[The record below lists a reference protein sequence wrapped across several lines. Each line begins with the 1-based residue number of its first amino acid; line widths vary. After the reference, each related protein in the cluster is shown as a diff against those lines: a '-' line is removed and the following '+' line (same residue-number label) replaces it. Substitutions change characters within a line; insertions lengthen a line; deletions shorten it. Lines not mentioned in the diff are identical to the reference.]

1 MQYPKTNQNQ
11 CQKRKTKANQN
22 EPKPKRY
29 PLLVGQ
35 SFRTANE
42 REPAA
47 MLQLQQQLKPETLKE
62 CQEHFAEAQKE
73 QKAAEAA
80 AAAAAAEAAAA
91 VAGGVP
97 AAST

>member
-1 MQYPKTNQNQ
+1 MFG
-11 CQKRKTKANQN
+11 
-22 EPKPKRY
+22 
-29 PLLVGQ
+29 GQ

-62 CQEHFAEAQKE
+62 CQDHFVEAQKE
-73 QKAAEAA
+73 QKAAE
-80 AAAAAAEAAAA
+80 AAAAEAAAA